1 MYNEEIYQKLAKEF
15 DESDM
20 GLVCDIISTLY
31 DIKYEAAKNT
41 DALNEFDYERDWWK
55 NKENELTY
63 KTKNVC

>member
-1 MYNEEIYQKLAKEF
+1 MYNEEIYQKLSQHF

-20 GLVCDIISTLY
+20 GLVCDIVSTLY